1 MPVAIITG
9 ASRGLGL
16 ELARSL
22 VADGWSLVIDARDAA
37 ALDSAAAQLTPSG
50 IVRAI
55 PGDVADA
62 GHRAELVAAATE
74 LGGIDLLVNNA
85 SVLGPSP
92 QPRIADYP
100 LDVLA
105 HVYAV
110 NALAPVALA
119 QLALPHLRD
128 RSGVIVNITSDAAVE
143 PYEGWGGYGSSK
155 AAL

>member
-9 ASRGLGL
+9 ASRGLGF

-22 VADGWSLVIDARDAA
+22 SAAGWNLVIDARDPAALRAA
-37 ALDSAAAQLTPSG
+37 AEQIGRSG
-50 IVRAI
+50 SVHAI

-62 GHRAELVAAATE
+62 AHRADLVAAATE

-100 LDVLA
+100 L
-105 HVYAV
+105 
-110 NALAPVALA
+110 
-119 QLALPHLRD
+119 
-128 RSGVIVNITSDAAVE
+128 
-143 PYEGWGGYGSSK
+143 
-155 AAL
+155 